1 MIPLARPH
9 PHARYLAPEVVQT
22 STMDCGPASLQAM
35 VQGFGLGVSYG
46 RLREACQTA
55 VDGTSIS
62 TMDEIANLLGLDTE
76 EKMVPADHLL
86 VPEACSLPA
95 IVVVRNPDGSN
106 HFVVVWSVAGPWI
119 QVMDPAEGRHW
130 TRRAAFFERL
140 YSHQIDVPASA
151 WREWVAEREF
161 MDTLDV
167 RLAQLDIG
175 KDARER
181 LRKEALADESWQ
193 SVAALD
199 AATRMTTSMVDSG
212 AVPRGAACLA
222 LIEQQ
227 VVRGADGIYPLIAG
241 EFRSA
246 WHKKVQPEDAEEE
259 ILTVRGAV
267 LMRARGRRDDVVA
280 ARAAAQQQGEQG
292 GPQKEGAGAGVVDAE
307 APYRTPGESAERE
320 SAPAREL
327 PPELMAKLN
336 EEPMRPGRTLLKMLV
351 EDGLTAPAVLAMVLV
366 VSAAMVTVDA
376 ILLRGLLDVSAQL
389 GLPSQRAATIAAVV
403 GFLALGLAIEVP
415 LMAGALRLGRML
427 DVKLRLAFLSKLPR
441 LDDRYF
447 RSRLLSDMAERGHSL
462 HLIRT
467 LPFLGVRLL
476 ASSAQLLVTVIGIAW
491 IDPKSAPLAMVAA
504 VVSIALPLVTQPL
517 MTERELRVRT
527 HAGALGRFYLD
538 ALLGLLPIRVHG
550 ARPSMQRQQESLLV
564 QWVGAGLRFH
574 AASTAVMGMV
584 SLCGMGMA
592 VLMVHSVASHSTSG
606 LLLLVYWALSLPA
619 LGQNIALIARQ
630 YPVLRNVVA
639 RLLEPLGTPEAEDAP
654 VVGGARASRDED
666 AKAVSIHM
674 QNVSVKAAGNL
685 VLEDVDLKIKGG
697 EHIAVVGASGAG
709 KSSLVGLLL
718 GWYRPA
724 QGQVLVD
731 GRPLVGEALSKL
743 RRETAWVDPA
753 VALWNRSFLDN
764 LRYGASDEGELPL
777 AQILAKAKLRQVL
790 EHLPDG
796 LATELGEGGG
806 MVSGGEGQRTRVGR
820 ALARRRAR
828 LVILDEPFRGLDIE
842 TRRQLMA
849 MAREWWKDA
858 TLMLVTHDIAETESF
873 DRVLV
878 IDGGRVVEDGDPAV
892 LGKNPESRYATWV
905 RSDRELR
912 ASEWSGGNWRKVWLS
927 AGRVREEEQGS
938 GSASGSGSGSV
949 SASGSASVSGKRD
962 ADKARKGGKS

>member
-1 MIPLARPH
+1 VIAIARPH
-9 PHARYLAPEVVQT
+9 PQARYLAPEVVQT
-22 STMDCGPASLQAM
+22 STMDCGPASLQAL
-35 VQGFGLGVSYG
+35 VQGFGLSVSYG

-62 TMDEIANLLGLDTE
+62 TMDEIANLLGLDAE
-76 EKMVPADHLL
+76 EKVVPPDHLL
-86 VPEACSLPA
+86 IPESCSLPA

-106 HFVVVWSVAGPWI
+106 HFVVAWSVAGPWV

-130 TRRAAFFERL
+130 TRRAAFFDRL
-140 YSHQIDVPASA
+140 YSHMIDVPASA
-151 WREWVAEREF
+151 WREWVAEAEF

-167 RLAQLDIG
+167 RLAQLEISAGD
-175 KDARER
+175 RER
-181 LRKEALADESWQ
+181 LRKNALADETWRSMG
-193 SVAALD
+193 VLD
-199 AATRMTTSMVDSG
+199 AATRMTTGLVESG
-212 AVPRGAACLA
+212 AVPRGAVCLS

-227 VVRGADGIYPLIAG
+227 VTPTADGGYPMIAG
-241 EFRSA
+241 EYYSA
-246 WHKKVQPEDAEEE
+246 WRKKVQPPDAEEE
-259 ILTVRGAV
+259 ILTMRGAV
-267 LMRARGRRDDVVA
+267 LMRARGRREEVVA
-280 ARAAAQQQGEQG
+280 ARAAAAKEAEKGSRGADARTG
-292 GPQKEGAGAGVVDAE
+292 GAAAADASGE
-307 APYRTPGESAERE
+307 APYRTPGEGAERE

-327 PPELMAKLN
+327 PPELMSRLSD
-336 EEPMRPGRTLLKMLV
+336 EPTRPGRTLLKMLA
-351 EDGLTAPAVLAMVLV
+351 EDGVLAPVVLAMVLV
-366 VSAAMVTVDA
+366 VSAALVTVDA

-389 GLPSQRAATIAAVV
+389 GLPSQRAAAIAAVLA
-403 GFLALGLAIEVP
+403 FLALGLFIELP

-462 HLIRT
+462 HLVRI
-467 LPFLGVRLL
+467 LPMLGVRLL
-476 ASSAQLLVTVIGIAW
+476 ASSAQLVVTVIGIAW
-491 IDPKSAPLAMVAA
+491 IDPKSALLALIAA
-504 VVSIALPLVTQPL
+504 ALSIALPLATQPL
-517 MTERELRVRT
+517 LTERELRVRT

-550 ARPSMQRQQESLLV
+550 ARSAMQRQQDALLV
-564 QWVGAGLRFH
+564 QWVSSGLRFH
-574 AASTAVMGMV
+574 AASTAVIGMV
-584 SLCGMGMA
+584 SLIGTGMA
-592 VLMVHSVASHSTSG
+592 VLMVHSVASHSQAG

-619 LGQNIALIARQ
+619 LGQSIALISRQ

-639 RLLEPLGTPEAEDAP
+639 RLLEPLDTPEAEEATGDKASAQAA
-654 VVGGARASRDED
+654 GDQASREAVDD
-666 AKAVSIHM
+666 KAVTIHM
-674 QNVSVKAAGNL
+674 QGVSVKAAGNL
-685 VLEDVDLKIKGG
+685 VLDEVELSIKGG
-697 EHIAVVGASGAG
+697 EHIAIVGASGAG

-731 GRPLVGEALSKL
+731 GRPLVGEWLSKL
-743 RRETAWVDPA
+743 RCETAWVDPA

-764 LRYGASDEGELPL
+764 LRYGASGEGELPL

-878 IDGGRVVEDGDPAV
+878 IDGGKIAEDG
-892 LGKNPESRYATWV
+892 NPKELLENPRSRYATWV

-912 ASEWSGGNWRKVWLS
+912 AAEWSGDNWRRVWLS
-927 AGRVREEEQGS
+927 AGRVREEEGATQ
-938 GSASGSGSGSV
+938 
-949 SASGSASVSGKRD
+949 
-962 ADKARKGGKS
+962 KAGKS

>member
-1 MIPLARPH
+1 MISLARPH
-9 PHARYLAPEVVQT
+9 PQARYLAPEVVQT
-22 STMDCGPASLQAM
+22 STMDCGPASLQAL
-35 VQGFGLGVSYG
+35 VQGFGLSVSYG

-62 TMDEIANLLGLDTE
+62 TMDEIANLLGLDAE
-76 EKMVPADHLL
+76 EKVVPADHLL
-86 VPEACSLPA
+86 VPQSCSLPA

-106 HFVVVWSVAGPWI
+106 HFVVAWSVAGPWV

-130 TRRAAFFERL
+130 TRRAAFFDRL
-140 YSHQIDVPASA
+140 YSHMIDVPASA
-151 WREWVAEREF
+151 WREWVAEAEF
-161 MDTLDV
+161 IDTLDV

-175 KDARER
+175 EADRRR
-181 LRKEALADESWQ
+181 LKQNALADESWR
-193 SVAALD
+193 SMGVLD
-199 AATRMTTSMVDSG
+199 AATRMTTGLVESG
-212 AVPRGAACLA
+212 AVPKGAVCLS

-227 VVRGADGIYPLIAG
+227 VTPTADGAYPMIAG
-241 EFRSA
+241 EYYSA
-246 WHKKVQPEDAEEE
+246 WRKKVQPPDAEEE
-259 ILTVRGAV
+259 ILTMRGAV
-267 LMRARGRRDDVVA
+267 LMRARGRREEVVA
-280 ARAAAQQQGEQG
+280 ARAAAI
-292 GPQKEGAGAGVVDAE
+292 EGATTGASGAAARDGGKAAAADASGE
-307 APYRTPGESAERE
+307 APYRTPGEGAERD

-327 PPELMAKLN
+327 PPELMARLS
-336 EEPMRPGRTLLKMLV
+336 EEPTRPGRTLLKMLA
-351 EDGLTAPAVLAMVLV
+351 EDGVLAPVVLAMVLV
-366 VSAAMVTVDA
+366 VSAALVTVDA

-389 GLPSQRAATIAAVV
+389 GLPSQRAAAIAAVLA
-403 GFLALGLAIEVP
+403 FLALGLFIELP

-462 HLIRT
+462 HLVRI
-467 LPFLGVRLL
+467 LPMLGVRLL
-476 ASSAQLLVTVIGIAW
+476 ASSAQLVVTVIGIAW
-491 IDPKSAPLAMVAA
+491 IDPKSAILALIAA
-504 VVSIALPLVTQPL
+504 ALSIALPLVTQPL
-517 MTERELRVRT
+517 LTERELRVRT

-550 ARPSMQRQQESLLV
+550 ARSAMQRQQDALLV
-564 QWVGAGLRFH
+564 QWVSSGLRFH
-574 AASTAVMGMV
+574 SASTAVIGLV
-584 SLCGMGMA
+584 SLLGTGMA
-592 VLMVHSVASHSTSG
+592 VLMVHSVASHSKAG

-619 LGQNIALIARQ
+619 LGQSIALISRQ

-639 RLLEPLGTPEAEDAP
+639 RLLEPLDTPEAEEVQEAQAAK
-654 VVGGARASRDED
+654 GAGAQAAADKASREAAVDE
-666 AKAVSIHM
+666 KAVTIHM
-674 QNVSVKAAGNL
+674 QGVSVKAAGNL
-685 VLEDVDLKIKGG
+685 VLDEVELAIKGG

-731 GRPLVGEALSKL
+731 GRPLVGEWLSKL

-764 LRYGASDEGELPL
+764 LRYGASEEGELPL
-777 AQILAKAKLRQVL
+777 AQILDKAKLRQVL

-849 MAREWWKDA
+849 MARQWWKDA

-878 IDGGRVVEDGDPAV
+878 IDSGKIAEDG
-892 LGKNPESRYATWV
+892 NPKKLLENPRSHYATWV
-905 RSDRELR
+905 QSDRELR
-912 ASEWSGGNWRKVWLS
+912 AAEWSGDNWRRVWLS
-927 AGRVREEEQGS
+927 AGRVREEEIAKQQ
-938 GSASGSGSGSV
+938 
-949 SASGSASVSGKRD
+949 
-962 ADKARKGGKS
+962 GGKS